1 MDKINLVLLSEINE
15 SLVDILKQHLAQTF
29 DRQIDVRR
37 KNGNLEYA
45 YKADRKQY
53 NSPRIL
59 SRLQRIKKGDA
70 DKILG
75 VVDVDLYS
83 AGYDFV
89 YGEAKPSSGVATL
102 SIYRLH
108 PKNRS
113 KNSVSK
119 KFQERMVREAL
130 HEVGHLY
137 GLGHCE
143 DAKCVMR
150 ACTCLPEVDAAG
162 NKFCSECAARL

>member
-1 MDKINLVLLSEINE
+1 MDKIILVLLSEINE
-15 SLVDILKQHLAQTF
+15 SLVDILKQHLGQTF
-29 DRQIDVRR
+29 DRQIDIRR
-37 KNGNLEYA
+37 KDVNLGYA
-45 YKADRKQY
+45 YEADRKQY

-102 SIYRLH
+102 SLYRLH
-108 PKNRS
+108 PKNRIQ
-113 KNSVSK
+113 NSVSK
-119 KFQERMVREAL
+119 KFHERVLREAL
-130 HEVGHLY
+130 HEVGHLF
-137 GLGHCE
+137 GLGHCKC
-143 DAKCVMR
+143 AKCVMR
-150 ACTCLPEVDAAG
+150 TCTCLSEVDAAG
-162 NKFCSECAARL
+162 NKFCSECTARL

>member
-1 MDKINLVLLSEINE
+1 MDRIILVLLSEINE
-15 SLVDILKQHLAQTF
+15 NLVDILTQHLEQTF
-29 DRQIDVRR
+29 SRQIDVRR

-45 YKADRKQY
+45 YEADRKQY

-59 SRLQRIKKGDA
+59 SRLQRIKKGDG

-75 VVDVDLYS
+75 VVDADLYS

-102 SIYRLH
+102 SLYRLH
-108 PKNRS
+108 PKNYTR
-113 KNSVSK
+113 KTVSK
-119 KFQERMVREAL
+119 IFQERVIREAL

-137 GLGHCE
+137 GLGHCGY
-143 DAKCVMR
+143 AKCVMR
-150 ACTCLPEVDAAG
+150 ACTSLPEVDAAG
-162 NKFCSECAARL
+162 NKFCSECTARL